1 MIDFLITAGMRGHR
15 YKFSVISRGRQGSF
29 TSFTVLPF
37 PKLCQQQDWRERES
51 KSQTKISV
59 EGDKMHFN
67 IFLDS
72 EMLTNYSS
80 SKSSAFIDIIAD

>member
-1 MIDFLITAGMRGHR
+1 MIDFLITAGGHR
-15 YKFSVISRGRQGSF
+15 YKFSAISRGRQGSF
-29 TSFTVLPF
+29 TSFTVLPC